1 MFAGVFSEVVSSCVF
16 RKISLFSLA
25 SFSETF
31 IPSGKKKKKVSAI
44 SNQHPPIKSASFI
57 YDMFIH

>member
-31 IPSGKKKKKVSAI
+31 IPSGKKKKVSAI